1 MGGRGPARAARRVTS
16 NQRTGSDGAFPSRC
30 GSPEASP
37 PIKNHRDVLRAI
49 VVTVMCLLL
58 SESNAAAQSNQKGQG
73 WNLFRGDAG
82 SSGVAHTTLPAEPKV
97 IWKHKVKDG
106 SFESTPVIVAKG
118 DRPPMA
124 IIGDLDGRLMALNLS
139 DGKVLWQQQL
149 GELGFTAA
157 AVHRDGR
164 LFVGDFDGFFYC
176 LDLDGKV
183 IWTYETES
191 EINGSANFYKKL
203 VLFGAQDGV
212 LYALDRESG
221 KVVWKYEAEDQIQC
235 SITVSGNRAFL
246 GGCDGKLHVVNLDS
260 GKKVA
265 RVEIESPT
273 GTTPATLGDRVY
285 FGTQQG
291 TFFAVDWKEAKID
304 WKREDPLGGTM
315 IVASAAVNEKL
326 VVYAVRNRQVIS
338 LDPKTGKENWIVRL
352 KSKVDASPVI
362 VGDRVLIAA
371 TDGRLFLLGQNSGET
386 VWQTQLNGSI
396 IGSAAVAFE
405 RLVVATDRGL
415 VYCLGQPTQDK
426 E

>member
-1 MGGRGPARAARRVTS
+1 
-16 NQRTGSDGAFPSRC
+16 
-30 GSPEASP
+30 
-37 PIKNHRDVLRAI
+37 
-49 VVTVMCLLL
+49 
-58 SESNAAAQSNQKGQG
+58 
-73 WNLFRGDAG
+73 
-82 SSGVAHTTLPAEPKV
+82 
-97 IWKHKVKDG
+97 
-106 SFESTPVIVAKG
+106 
-118 DRPPMA
+118 
-124 IIGDLDGRLMALNLS
+124 
-139 DGKVLWQQQL
+139 
-149 GELGFTAA
+149 
-157 AVHRDGR
+157 
-164 LFVGDFDGFFYC
+164 
-176 LDLDGKV
+176 
-183 IWTYETES
+183 
-191 EINGSANFYKKL
+191 
-203 VLFGAQDGV
+203 
-212 LYALDRESG
+212 
-221 KVVWKYEAEDQIQC
+221 
-235 SITVSGNRAFL
+235 
-246 GGCDGKLHVVNLDS
+246 
-260 GKKVA
+260 VA

-273 GTTPATLGDRVY
+273 GTTPAPLGDRVY

-371 TDGRLFLLGQNSGET
+371 TDGRLFLLDQNSGET

-415 VYCLGQPTQDK
+415 VYCLGQPKQDK